1 MDLHETTK
9 FLNYLRSNSEALLRP
24 AAPTFE
30 TYFEDIGTINS
41 NSIKEFYLDLFR
53 FIKKDSWETI
63 YNHFKDCQTKIFDS
77 SVYLTT
83 KDAHTITHGPCI
95 YLANNVEKV
104 AKFLY
109 QQSNIPDHVVESINK
124 TIASN
129 AKINY
134 DITRIEKAIEDMTA
148 KENPDKDI
156 DDDKYRDSTPRKLL
170 GQVDALC
177 TRLKAIHLPEDY
189 IPNHK
194 VHYKRY
200 VNPEIS
206 LIDCSDV
213 EGLKDSFKI
222 SITNMDVM
230 NIMRIVNVENYWKT
244 LALMGVG
251 CFQSNPNI
259 NYL

>member
-1 MDLHETTK
+1 M
-9 FLNYLRSNSEALLRP
+9 
-24 AAPTFE
+24 
-30 TYFEDIGTINS
+30 
-41 NSIKEFYLDLFR
+41 
-53 FIKKDSWETI
+53 
-63 YNHFKDCQTKIFDS
+63 YNS

-109 QQSNIPDHVVESINK
+109 QQSKIPDHVVESINK

-129 AKINY
+129 AKINE
-134 DITRIEKAIEDMTA
+134 DIARIEKAVEDMTA
-148 KENPDKDI
+148 NENPDKDI
-156 DDDKYRDSTPRKLL
+156 DDDRYRDSTPRKLL
-170 GQVDALC
+170 SQVDALSA
-177 TRLKAIHLPEDY
+177 RLKAIHLPEDY

-200 VNPEIS
+200 VDPKIS
-206 LIDCSDV
+206 LIDVADV
-213 EGLKDSFKI
+213 EGLRDSFKI

-230 NIMRIVNVENYWKT
+230 NIMRILNVENYWKT

-251 CFQSNPNI
+251 CFPSNPDVI
-259 NYL
+259 